1 MLQTS
6 ITKLGLFLPRAIV
19 YRVGEPWTVLFE

>member
-19 YRVGEPWTVLFE
+19 NRVGEPLDCLI